1 MWNRIKALVWKE
13 FLQLRRD
20 RLTLA
25 FTLGMPLMQLVIFG
39 LAINYDV
46 KHMPAAVLDESQ
58 SQESRSFVDGLV
70 ATQYFDVQVVVRSEA
85 ELRVALDRG
94 KAQVGVWFPPDY
106 ARQIRSGKTGEV
118 MILVDGSS
126 PTTASSAMATAQG
139 VGQLRNT
146 QLLYDRMGFGGAAK
160 PIMPVEVRVRPWYN
174 PDLRSPTFIVPGL
187 VGVILSMT
195 CIMFA
200 SNAIVREKERGTL
213 DQVLVTPVTPV
224 ELFAGKVIPVI
235 AMAYV
240 QMTVMFGTAH
250 LFFKVPVAGSIPL
263 LYLMAGFFIIPM
275 LGIGIRISTLA
286 DNQGQSAQ
294 MSMLTILPFVFLSGY
309 IFPRESMPKIFY
321 LIGELM
327 PLTHFIIIIRAI
339 VLRGVGLE
347 AFWPELLKLLAL
359 TALIWALALRSMK
372 RAEA

>member
-20 RLTLA
+20 RMTLA
-25 FTLGMPLMQLVIFG
+25 FVLGMPLMQLVIFG
-39 LAINYDV
+39 MAINYDV
-46 KHMPAAVLDESQ
+46 KHMPAVVLDESH
-58 SQESRSFVDGLV
+58 SQESRSFVDGLQ
-70 ATQYFDVQVVVRSEA
+70 ATQYFDVKAQVPTEA
-85 ELRVALDRG
+85 ALRAAIDDG
-94 KAQVGVWFPPDY
+94 KAQIGVWFPPDY
-106 ARQIRSGKTGEV
+106 GRKIHAGQTGQV
-118 MILVDGSS
+118 MVIVDGSS
-126 PTTASSAMATAQG
+126 PTTASNAMAVAQG

-146 QLLYDRMGFGGAAK
+146 QLLYDRMGYGDAAH
-160 PIMPVEVRVRPWYN
+160 PIMPVEVRIRPWYN

-213 DQVLVTPVTPV
+213 DQILVTPVTPL
-224 ELFAGKVIPVI
+224 ELFLGKIIPVVV
-235 AMAYV
+235 MAYA
-240 QMTVMFGTAH
+240 QMTVLFGVAH
-250 LFFKVPVAGSIPL
+250 VFFKVPVAGSVLL
-263 LYLMAGFFIIPM
+263 LYAMAGFFIVAM
-275 LGIGIRISTLA
+275 LGIGIGISTVA
-286 DNQGQSAQ
+286 QNQAQSSQ

-309 IFPRESMPKIFY
+309 IFPREGMPLPFF

-339 VLRGVGLE
+339 VLRGVGLV
-347 AFWPELLKLLAL
+347 AFWPELLKLLGL
-359 TALIWALALRSMK
+359 TLIIWALALRRMK

>member
-20 RLTLA
+20 RMTLA

-39 LAINYDV
+39 YAINYDV
-46 KHMPAAVLDESQ
+46 KHMPAAVLDESR
-58 SQESRSFVDGLV
+58 SQESRGFVDGLV
-70 ATQYFDVQVVVRSEA
+70 ATQYFDVKVRVDSEA
-85 ELRVALDRG
+85 DLRAAIDRG

-106 ARQIRSGKTGEV
+106 ARRIRSGQTGQV

-126 PTTASSAMATAQG
+126 PTTASNAMATAQG

-146 QLLYDRMGFGGAAK
+146 QLLYDRMGYGGAAK
-160 PIMPVEVRVRPWYN
+160 PVMPVEVRIRPWYN

-200 SNAIVREKERGTL
+200 ANAIVREKERGTL
-213 DQVLVTPVTPV
+213 DQIMVTPVRPF
-224 ELFAGKVIPVI
+224 ELFAGKVLPVV
-235 AMAYV
+235 AMAYA
-240 QMTVMFGTAH
+240 QMTVLFGVAN
-250 LFFKVPVAGSIPL
+250 LFFRVPVAGSVLL
-263 LYLMAGFFIIPM
+263 LYLMAGLFIIPM
-275 LGIGIRISTLA
+275 LGIGITISTKA
-286 DNQGQSAQ
+286 QSQGQSAQ
-294 MSMLTILPFVFLSGY
+294 MSMLTFLPFVFLSGY
-309 IFPRESMPKIFY
+309 IFPREGMPLPFY
-321 LIGELM
+321 LLGEIM

-339 VLRGVGLE
+339 MLRGVGLE
-347 AFWPELLKLLAL
+347 AFWPEVLKLLGL
-359 TALIWALALRSMK
+359 SALIWTLALRSMK

>member
-1 MWNRIKALVWKE
+1 MWNRIKALVRKE

-20 RLTLA
+20 RMTLA
-25 FTLGMPLMQLVIFG
+25 FVLGMPLMQLLIFG
-39 LAINYDV
+39 MAINYDV
-46 KHMPAAVLDESQ
+46 KHMPAVILDESN

-70 ATQYFDVQVVVRSEA
+70 ASQYFNVKA
-85 ELRVALDRG
+85 RVATEAQLRETIDRG
-94 KAQVGVWFPPDY
+94 RAQIGVWFPPDY
-106 ARQIRSGKTGEV
+106 GRKIRSGQTGEV
-118 MILVDGSS
+118 MVIVDGSS
-126 PTTASSAMATAQG
+126 PTTASNAMAVAQG

-146 QLLYDRMGFGGAAK
+146 QLLYERMGFGDAAK
-160 PIMPVEVRVRPWYN
+160 PVMPVEVRIRPWYN

-213 DQVLVTPVTPV
+213 DQILVTPVRPM
-224 ELFAGKVIPVI
+224 ELFLGKIIPVVV
-235 AMAYV
+235 MAYA
-240 QMTVMFGTAH
+240 QMTVLFGVAH
-250 LFFKVPVAGSIPL
+250 VFFKVPVAGSVLL
-263 LYLMAGFFIIPM
+263 LYAMAGFFVVAM
-275 LGIGIRISTLA
+275 LGIGITISTVA
-286 DNQGQSAQ
+286 QNQGQSAQ

-309 IFPRESMPKIFY
+309 IFPREGMPLPFY
-321 LIGELM
+321 LLGELM

-347 AFWPELLKLLAL
+347 AFWPELLKLLGL
-359 TALIWALALRSMK
+359 TTLIWTMALRRMK

>member
-20 RLTLA
+20 KLTLA

-46 KHMPAAVLDESQ
+46 KHMPAVVLDQSQ

-70 ATQYFDVQVVVRSEA
+70 ATQYFDVKVEVRSEA
-85 ELRVALDRG
+85 GLRAAIDRG

-106 ARQIRSGKTGEV
+106 ARRIRSGQTGEV
-118 MILVDGSS
+118 MIIVDGSS

-146 QLLYDRMGFGGAAK
+146 QLLFDRMGFGGAASPVM
-160 PIMPVEVRVRPWYN
+160 PIEVRIRPWYN

-200 SNAIVREKERGTL
+200 ANAIVREKERGTL
-213 DQVLVTPVTPV
+213 DQVLVTPVTPI
-224 ELFAGKVIPVI
+224 ELFTGKVIPVVV
-235 AMAYV
+235 MAYA
-240 QMTVMFGTAH
+240 QMTVLFGAGH
-250 LFFKVPVAGSIPL
+250 LFFKVPVAGSILL
-263 LYLMAGFFIIPM
+263 LYAMAGLFIIPM
-275 LGIGIRISTLA
+275 LGIGITISTKA
-286 DNQGQSAQ
+286 QSQGQSAQ
-294 MSMLTILPFVFLSGY
+294 MSMLTFLPFVFLSGY
-309 IFPRESMPKIFY
+309 IFPREGMPLPFF
-321 LIGELM
+321 LIGEFM

-347 AFWPELLKLLAL
+347 AFWPEVLKLLAL
-359 TALIWALALRSMK
+359 SALIWTFALRSMK
-372 RAEA
+372 RAAA

>member
-20 RLTLA
+20 RMTLA
-25 FTLGMPLMQLVIFG
+25 FVLGMPLMQLVIFG
-39 LAINYDV
+39 MAINYDV
-46 KHMPAAVLDESQ
+46 KHMPAVVLDESH
-58 SQESRSFVDGLV
+58 SQESRSFVDGLQ
-70 ATQYFDVQVVVRSEA
+70 ATQYFDVKAQVPTEA
-85 ELRVALDRG
+85 ALRAAIDDG
-94 KAQVGVWFPPDY
+94 KAQIGVWFPPDY
-106 ARQIRSGKTGEV
+106 GRKIHAGQTGQV
-118 MILVDGSS
+118 MVIVDGSS
-126 PTTASSAMATAQG
+126 PTTASNAMAVAQG

-146 QLLYDRMGFGGAAK
+146 QLLYDRMGYGDAAQ
-160 PIMPVEVRVRPWYN
+160 PVMPVEVRIRPWYN

-213 DQVLVTPVTPV
+213 DQILVTPVTPL
-224 ELFAGKVIPVI
+224 ELFLGKIIPVVV
-235 AMAYV
+235 MAYA
-240 QMTVMFGTAH
+240 QMTVLFGVAH
-250 LFFKVPVAGSIPL
+250 VFFKVPVAGSVLL
-263 LYLMAGFFIIPM
+263 LYAMAGFFIVAM
-275 LGIGIRISTLA
+275 LGIGIGISTVA
-286 DNQGQSAQ
+286 QNQAQSSQ

-309 IFPRESMPKIFY
+309 IFPREGMPLPFF

-339 VLRGVGLE
+339 VLRGVGLV
-347 AFWPELLKLLAL
+347 AFWPELLKLLGL
-359 TALIWALALRSMK
+359 TLLIWALALRRMK